1 MSLHKD
7 ECELRRGP
15 NKKPDGRQLL
25 VVILNW
31 NGRELLESCLR
42 SLEKTMSRSCHVVV
56 VDNGSTDGS
65 QNMVGTLFNEVH
77 LVENPQN
84 YGCYISRNVGISLGL
99 ELYDPDYFVI
109 MDNDVNVVDPNWL
122 NELIAVAETDE
133 RIAVVAPKVLR
144 LDGRIDFALGTSFP
158 RIMNIAHGETDRG
171 QYDFRVEA
179 DLVTGACFL
188 LRRSAVEVVGGYDEG
203 YEPRGYED
211 IDLLLRIKRAG
222 FRVAFTG
229 RTKVLHCVS
238 GTQRRL
244 FPSEKMYLGLRNY
257 FRCIRLNF
265 GLAFFIL
272 RAALTG
278 LHAFRKRKQV
288 SPGQLLKALA
298 ASFEPRSIPRLLSP
312 LVPLDRSKQRT
323 EKSIS

>member
-1 MSLHKD
+1 MT
-7 ECELRRGP
+7 RGP
-15 NKKPDGRQLL
+15 NKEPEGPQVV

-42 SLEKTMSRSCHVVV
+42 SLERTTSRSSHVVV

-65 QNMVGTLFNEVH
+65 QHMVRTLFSEVH
-77 LVENPQN
+77 LVENPRN
-84 YGCYISRNVGISLGL
+84 YGCCISRNVGISRGL

-109 MDNDVNVVDPNWL
+109 MDNDVKVIDPNWL
-122 NELIAVAETDE
+122 SELIGVAETDK

-144 LDGRIDFALGTSFP
+144 PDGRIDFALGTSFP
-158 RIMNIAHGETDRG
+158 RIMNLAHGETDRG
-171 QYDFRVEA
+171 QYDFRAEA
-179 DLVTGACFL
+179 DIVTGACFL
-188 LRRSAVEVVGGYDEG
+188 CKRTVLEVVGAYDEA

-238 GTQRRL
+238 GTQRRFL
-244 FPSEKMYLGLRNY
+244 PSERMYLGLRNY

-272 RAALTG
+272 RTALTG
-278 LHAFRKRKQV
+278 FHVVRKRKQV
-288 SPGQLLKALA
+288 SPGQFVKALA
-298 ASFEPRSIPRLLSP
+298 ASFEPRRIPRPASP
-312 LVPLDRSKQRT
+312 SVPLGVHAPNR
-323 EKSIS
+323 